1 MYSPF
6 STLNGLGQRSAL
18 NSNHATLMGL
28 VGTGVTPS
36 LTPPMHMAESR
47 AQGMTLLFRPIDLT
61 ALDLQ
66 ADQLPEI
73 LDWAER
79 LGFDALNITHPCKQ
93 SVIPLLDRI
102 DPLASA
108 LGAVNTVLLTPT
120 GRIGFNTDTTGFER
134 AFRDGLPGAPTQSVI
149 LLGAG
154 GAGSAVADALIRI
167 GTQLL
172 TIVDLDEARALQLA
186 QDLTARHA
194 TTQGAPTIRGAD
206 LSTFPEL
213 LEGADGIVHCTPVG
227 MHDHPG
233 TPFDTALVRPELWV
247 ADIVYRPLET
257 QLILA
262 ARAVGCRTLD
272 GGAMAVGQAVDT
284 FRLVTGR
291 EADAN
296 RMHQHF
302 QRLINEEEAQSETW
316 RSQQ

>member
-1 MYSPF
+1 M
-6 STLNGLGQRSAL
+6 

>member
-1 MYSPF
+1 M
-6 STLNGLGQRSAL
+6 
-18 NSNHATLMGL
+18 NSNRATLMGL

-93 SVIPLLDRI
+93 SVIPLLDRV

-120 GRIGFNTDTTGFER
+120 GRVGFNTDTTGFER
-134 AFRDGLPGAPTQSVI
+134 AFRDGLPGAPTESVI

-154 GAGSAVADALIRI
+154 GAGSAVADALIRV
-167 GTQLL
+167 GTRIL
-172 TIVDLDEARALQLA
+172 TIVDLDAPRAHQLSEVLA
-186 QDLTARHA
+186 ARHA
-194 TTQGAPTIRGAD
+194 TTQDPPTIQSGDISD
-206 LSTFPEL
+206 LPAL
-213 LEGADGIVHCTPVG
+213 LERADGVVHCTPIG

-233 TPFDTALVRPELWV
+233 TPFDTALLSAELWV

-262 ARAVGCRTLD
+262 ARALGCRTLD

-291 EADAN
+291 EADAT

-302 QRLINEEEAQSETW
+302 QRLVNEEEAQSETW